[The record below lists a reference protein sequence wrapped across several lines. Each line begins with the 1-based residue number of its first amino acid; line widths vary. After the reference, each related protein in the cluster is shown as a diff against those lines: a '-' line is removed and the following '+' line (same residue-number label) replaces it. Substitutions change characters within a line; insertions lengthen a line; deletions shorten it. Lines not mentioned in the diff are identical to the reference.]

1 MSQPQALYR
10 LQKLDLE
17 LDMRRARVREVN
29 AALEDR
35 SVVLQAQAAV
45 EQVQAVLRPQET
57 RASNLN
63 LELKTIA
70 SQSSELNGRLY
81 GGKVSNPKELSDI
94 EHKIAELKRRNAELE
109 NQLLE
114 TMISVE
120 ELQASL
126 ADATQKQNELEKS
139 RSAEEETLTIELN
152 RLKREIKA
160 LKIERETAEAQVNDE
175 NKTLYQTLR
184 TSKQGHAVVV
194 LKGDMCS
201 YCRVDQTSN
210 IVQQVRQGHDVMQ
223 CQSCGRILVT
233 H

>member
-17 LDMRRARVREVN
+17 LDTRRARVREIN

-35 SVVLQAQAAV
+35 SVVLQGRAAV
-45 EQVQAVLRPQET
+45 EQLQATLRPQET

-70 SQSSELNGRLY
+70 SQNSDLNGRLY
-81 GGKVSNPKELSDI
+81 GGKVSNPKELGDI

-126 ADATQKQNELEKS
+126 VDATQKQNELEKS
-139 RSAEEETLTIELN
+139 RSAEEETLTAELS

-160 LKIERETAEAQVNDE
+160 LKAERETAEAQVNDE
-175 NKTLYQTLR
+175 NKALYQTLR
-184 TSKQGHAVVV
+184 ASKQGHAVVL

-210 IVQQVRQGHDVMQ
+210 IVQQVRQGRDLIH
-223 CQSCGRILVT
+223 CQSCGRILVIL
-233 H
+233 